1 MTPLRPPIPGSIGR
15 GQRGCGPCPRGEP
28 GRGAEG
34 PPAPLPCPG
43 RCVPPL
49 RPDPAPRAAARCGR
63 PRLPLRGR
71 WPRRRSCVRA
81 ARPRIPPA
89 RAPSG
94 SSRGEASAGRPRRS
108 SGASERGE
116 HGGGPGGGP
125 WRRRPAAPHGTA
137 RHGPPGE
144 PAPLSGAVSAPD
156 CRGETR
162 LWLRVGQAIQF
173 VLCAGFSAKPLIPV
187 MPWMCNP
194 AVSDCHSSHSLVC
207 PHLGLLAM
215 HTQSDFR
222 AAGQQTLARRSRGSW
237 CWAGEGQG
245 EETRVS
251 RRAAPNM
258 LSFSAGCQPV
268 LHQAACKI
276 LFVLALNCF
285 FLLQKSCSVSTR
297 MKAKVPSTQLEMES
311 GRYCQPAFF
320 TCARG

>member
-1 MTPLRPPIPGSIGR
+1 MSAP
-15 GQRGCGPCPRGEP
+15 P
-28 GRGAEG
+28 GRASPLPALRAGAPAVRRARGG
-34 PPAPLPCPG
+34 PAAAPAPPSAASTG
-43 RCVPPL
+43 E
-49 RPDPAPRAAARCGR
+49 APAAAPG
-63 PRLPLRGR
+63 
-71 WPRRRSCVRA
+71 
-81 ARPRIPPA
+81 
-89 RAPSG
+89 
-94 SSRGEASAGRPRRS
+94 
-108 SGASERGE
+108 
-116 HGGGPGGGP
+116 GGGPQ
-125 WRRRPAAPHGTA
+125 RRTA
-137 RHGPPGE
+137 RHGTAGE
-144 PAPLSGAVSAPD
+144 PAPLSGAVCAPD

-173 VLCAGFSAKPLIPV
+173 VLCAGFSAKPLMPV
-187 MPWMCNP
+187 MPWMYNP
-194 AVSDCHSSHSLVC
+194 AVSDCYRSHSLVF
-207 PHLGLLAM
+207 PHLGLLAV

-222 AAGQQTLARRSRGSW
+222 ATRQQTLARRSRGSW

-245 EETRVS
+245 EQTRVS
-251 RRAAPNM
+251 LRAAPNM